1 MKKATVSKRKKDKNV
16 NLSKQFMLSACKVIA
31 QKVVE
36 KKVSNNGWAPWGYA
50 SELLKQGREI
60 YPKMSMQTINNYIKV
75 LEIESK
81 EKKIGC
87 TILFDNEPNDLSS
100 ITDGNLIS
108 TANCTTETVISKT
121 VYSNTA
127 SSNIDDDSDAS
138 TDTSSKSDSSS
149 PNMVGGRPKGST
161 IANSLDCK
169 ARIEAATINA
179 VREFE
184 KHQAIA
190 KQKASRLKKGQ
201 LTVIIADCKS
211 KHDVEE
217 TIDINAATIRQ
228 RMKRNTVSSLK
239 GTK

>member
-1 MKKATVSKRKKDKNV
+1 
-16 NLSKQFMLSACKVIA
+16 
-31 QKVVE
+31 
-36 KKVSNNGWAPWGYA
+36 
-50 SELLKQGREI
+50 
-60 YPKMSMQTINNYIKV
+60 
-75 LEIESK
+75 
-81 EKKIGC
+81 
-87 TILFDNEPNDLSS
+87 
-100 ITDGNLIS
+100 
-108 TANCTTETVISKT
+108 
-121 VYSNTA
+121 
-127 SSNIDDDSDAS
+127 
-138 TDTSSKSDSSS
+138 
-149 PNMVGGRPKGST
+149 MVGGRPKGST

-211 KHDVEE
+211 KNGVEE
-217 TIDINAATIRQ
+217 TVDINAATIRQ